1 LLITFI
7 STPLTYQ
14 AYMVVDKYLVT
25 NMHSNEMAV
34 DELKYK
40 GTEL

>member
-1 LLITFI
+1 MLITFI
-7 STPLTYQ
+7 STPSTYQ
-14 AYMVVDKYLVT
+14 LYMVIGKYLVT
-25 NMHSNEMAV
+25 NMHSNETAV